1 MNKRFNRGLWWVK
14 RDFRITDNTALCD
27 AVAQC
32 ETVTALF
39 VVEPELCS
47 AQETSFLHF
56 HAWQQAADYLSKQ
69 LAAIG
74 GRLIIRIGRP
84 EDVLETLRR
93 EHQMDAL
100 FSHQETGSAVTFTRD
115 LRVKNWATEHKLPW
129 LESHQNGVVRALQDR
144 DQRQPII
151 RQRLFEASVMSAP
164 SSIETWPDVPMSD
177 SWPLFESVSGKAV
190 DARIQISELQIVT
203 EAAAQSTLNT
213 FLSDRGLRYSGG
225 ISSPNT
231 AFTAGSRL
239 STHLA
244 WGTIS
249 LRQVFHALQERARE
263 LHSQSSAQDMQ
274 WRKSLKA
281 FQSRLHWHDHF
292 MQRLE
297 SAPNMESEA
306 INPAYR
312 DIGYGDNEQIL
323 HAWCTGYTGLPLID
337 ACVRCLAATGFLNFR
352 MRAMLVTTGCF
363 GLAQSWQ
370 ALQYPLARLFL
381 DYEPGIHFSQVQMQ
395 AGVVGIN
402 TLRVYSPHKQL
413 LDHDKNTQFI
423 KRWIPELRSFDAE
436 AITNYESQDLGD
448 YPSPIVD
455 IKATGKVIKDQIYA
469 VRQSEPGRK
478 DAATVLQLHGSRKR
492 STVRKTPKPKK
503 PDKPS
508 PQLSLDFD

>member
-1 MNKRFNRGLWWVK
+1 MNKHFKRGLWWVK
-14 RDFRITDNTALCD
+14 RDFRIKDNAALRD
-27 AVAQC
+27 ALAQC

-39 VVEPELCS
+39 VIEPELCAS
-47 AQETSFLHF
+47 EETSFLHF
-56 HAWQQAADYLSKQ
+56 HAWQQAADYLSTQ

-84 EDVLETLRR
+84 EGVFENLRV
-93 EHQMDAL
+93 EQQMDAL
-100 FSHQETGSAVTFTRD
+100 FSHQETGSAVTFARD
-115 LRVKNWATEHKLPW
+115 LRVKHWAKENNLPW
-129 LESHQNGVVRALQDR
+129 FESHQNGVVRALQDR

-151 RQRLFEASVMSAP
+151 RQRLFETSVMSAP
-164 SSIETWPDVPMSD
+164 SSIEWWPDMPVSN
-177 SWPLFESVSGKAV
+177 SWPMFESVSGKAV
-190 DARIQISELQIVT
+190 DKRIEVPELQIVT
-203 EAAAQSTLNT
+203 EAAAQNTLNT

-239 STHLA
+239 SIHLA

-249 LRQVFHALQERARE
+249 LRQVFHALQDRSRE
-263 LHSQSSAQDMQ
+263 LHSQSGAQDLQ

-281 FQSRLHWHDHF
+281 FQARLHWHDHF

-297 SAPNMESEA
+297 SAPNMETEA

-312 DIGYGDNEQIL
+312 DIRYGDNAQIL
-323 HAWCTGYTGLPLID
+323 QAWCDGYTGLPLID

-413 LDHDKNTQFI
+413 LDHDSNAQFI
-423 KRWIPELRSFDAE
+423 KRWIPELRTFDAE
-436 AITNYESQDLGD
+436 AIANYESRDLGD

-455 IKATGKVIKDQIYA
+455 INATGKEIKDQIYA
-469 VRQSEPGRK
+469 VRQSEAGRK
-478 DAATVLQLHGSRKR
+478 DAATVLELHGSRKR
-492 STVRKTPKPKK
+492 TTRRRAPKAKK
-503 PDKPS
+503 PEKPN

>member
-1 MNKRFNRGLWWVK
+1 MNKHFKRGLWWVK
-14 RDFRITDNTALCD
+14 RDFRITDNVALSD
-27 AVAQC
+27 ALAQC
-32 ETVTALF
+32 ETVTAVF
-39 VVEPELCS
+39 IIEPELC
-47 AQETSFLHF
+47 AAEETSFLHF

-69 LAAIG
+69 LTALG

-84 EDVLETLRR
+84 EDVFESFRHT
-93 EHQMDAL
+93 HQMDAL
-100 FSHQETGSAVTFTRD
+100 FSHQETGSAVTFVRD
-115 LRVKNWATEHKLPW
+115 LRVKRWANENRVSW
-129 LESHQNGVVRALQDR
+129 FESHQNGVVRALRDR
-144 DQRQPII
+144 DQRQHII
-151 RQRLFEASVMSAP
+151 RQRLFESSAMSAP
-164 SSIETWPDVPMSD
+164 SSMVSWQDMPVSDLWPK
-177 SWPLFESVSGKAV
+177 FEPVSGKAV
-190 DARIQISELQIVT
+190 DERIQVAELQIVT
-203 EAAAQSTLNT
+203 EAAAQRTLNS

-239 STHLA
+239 SIHLA

-249 LRQVFHALQERARE
+249 LRQVFHALQERGRE
-263 LHSQSSAQDMQ
+263 LSSQSEAQDMQ
-274 WRKSLKA
+274 WRRSLKA

-312 DIGYGDNEQIL
+312 DIQYGDNEQVL
-323 HAWCTGYTGLPLID
+323 QAWSTGYTGLPLID
-337 ACVRCLAATGFLNFR
+337 ACIRCLAATGFLNFR

-413 LDHDKNTQFI
+413 LDHDSNAQFI
-423 KRWIPELRSFDAE
+423 KRWIPELRSFGAE
-436 AITNYESQDLGD
+436 AITSYESQDLGD

-455 IKATGKVIKDQIYA
+455 IKATGKVIKDQVYA
-469 VRQSEPGRK
+469 VRQSELGRK
-478 DAATVLQLHGSRKR
+478 NAATVLMLHGSRKR
-492 STVRKTPKPKK
+492 TTRRKAPKVKK
-503 PDKPS
+503 PDKPD